1 MRHYVQSLLVIFCS
15 IMISF
20 IALSGC
26 GSKGGDGGGGGGGG
40 AGSGASNGT
49 YTEVNTTAK
58 TGTII
63 GAVSGQDY
71 RVAGG
76 VQSPNND
83 SYALGG
89 ATITITHESL
99 IEGGTLVVNVP
110 SSGDYQ
116 IVLPAG
122 TGYTIVFAMPGYE
135 SVTYTD
141 VEIIADQ
148 TITLE
153 TAVLK
158 NNALTVVVDG
168 TVSNNGTGLSGVQ
181 VTIQCS
187 GDNCDGIADV
197 ITYTENDGTFYVNL
211 PAGHCYTVTY
221 DLAGYQSANGG
232 EFCITDNGTV
242 TGFNG
247 TVTLNPIVTTGTLA
261 GTITGETLAGGTA
274 GIKATIQISKDG
286 AVIRTYETD
295 DDGNYSITLD
305 GGSGYTA
312 TVVALGYTTITTG
325 SFSIAAGETKSI
337 EGASLRL
344 VTGTLVGSVT
354 DASGA
359 AMGGVSISIY
369 YLDGTVVRASTST
382 NADGS
387 FSIVLPVISSQ
398 NGEGDYY
405 RVVFQKPGYVD
416 TVYHV
421 YDIFQSLEVSL
432 QPVVVVIDGVGTVSG
447 LIQSSVDGRGVSGAT
462 LRLRRG
468 IDVKTGEYV
477 HVGGAIVT
485 ATSDS
490 NGAYRIQNL
499 PSGSY
504 TGEVVKSG
512 YTTGYFT
519 IVSVK
524 DIEKGDQHCIIS
536 PTDSVSPVQGRIE
549 IVLKWGSSPDDIDAH
564 FTGPKPDGSGRY
576 HLYWMY
582 SQQYLDWD
590 YQCSWFSCR
599 RVEVGPIP
607 FSGFNNWNYKD
618 YCILDVDDRYM
629 HGPETVTIYQP
640 GYLSTLADKVYR
652 YAVNDYSNMG
662 ADTSRA
668 LSKSGAIVTVK
679 RYDLLVNGSP
689 LTYTFNVPY
698 DKVGT
703 VWNAFE
709 MTYNEAYQG
718 KFVILPTNTFKN
730 ESDESKVIQ

>member
-1 MRHYVQSLLVIFCS
+1 
-15 IMISF
+15 MISF

-197 ITYTENDGTFYVNL
+197 TTYTENDGTFYVNL

-261 GTITGETLAGGTA
+261 GIITGETLAGGTA

-344 VTGTLVGSVT
+344 VTGTLIGSVT

-382 NADGS
+382 NDNGS

-398 NGEGDYY
+398 SGEGDYY

-432 QPVVVVIDGVGTVSG
+432 QPVVVVIDGYGIVSG
-447 LIQSSVDGRGVSGAT
+447 SIISSVDGRGVSGAVIK
-462 LRLRRG
+462 LRSG
-468 IDVKTGEYV
+468 IDVKTGVYMSV
-477 HVGGAIVT
+477 SGATVT
-485 ATSDS
+485 ATSDA
-490 NGAYRIQNL
+490 NGAYRIQGL
-499 PSGSY
+499 PAGSY

-519 IVSVK
+519 IVCVK
-524 DIEKGDQHCIIS
+524 DVETPDQRCILS
-536 PTDSVSPVQGRIE
+536 PTDSVSPTSGRIE
-549 IVLKWGSSPDDIDAH
+549 VVLKWGSSPNDIDAH

-576 HLYWMY
+576 HLYYVY
-582 SQQYLDWD
+582 SQQYLTGKTYEEWDWGCWC
-590 YQCSWFSCR
+590 Y
-599 RVEVGPIP
+599 VERTREYGPYANNN
-607 FSGFNNWNYKD
+607 FANWNYKD
-618 YCILDVDDRYM
+618 YCILDVDDRFRN
-629 HGPETVTIYQP
+629 GPETVTVKQPIYL
-640 GYLSTLADKVYR
+640 GSLADKVYR
-652 YAVNDYSNMG
+652 YAVHDYSNRD
-662 ADTSRA
+662 ANLSKA

-689 LTYTFNVPY
+689 LTYTFNIPY

-703 VWNAFE
+703 VWNVFE

-718 KFVILPTNTFKN
+718 KFVILPKNTFRN
-730 ESDESKVIQ
+730 ESTSSNVIQ